1 MLENILTNYATFTPN
16 YTVFTAN
23 VVWTTLSSPCGTLH
37 KHLARQAP
45 CCIAEQVFCCSCL
58 TFITNLNFVHI
69 TALLEYE
76 FSSSSKVTPSQC
88 EMLPPRM
95 CNTLQ
100 EPQKHLL
107 FYFHRSSCSP
117 ARWYHFLLDLPE
129 PNTVLLLYEI
139 PEGINGFL

>member
-1 MLENILTNYATFTPN
+1 MLENILTNYATFTSH

-45 CCIAEQVFCCSCL
+45 CCIAEQVFCCLCL

-69 TALLEYE
+69 TALLEYG

-100 EPQKHLL
+100 NHKNTYYFTFIEVPAVQQDGITLSLTCLSQIL
-107 FYFHRSSCSP
+107 FYFSMK
-117 ARWYHFLLDLPE
+117 FLR
-129 PNTVLLLYEI
+129 
-139 PEGINGFL
+139 G